1 MRKTVREKKSYR
13 KKNSENLDFTRI
25 SKNMCEVL
33 HKFMKGL
40 RVFLKDY
47 FLGFWDYETP
57 KVMVIKNRTLGLIY
71 RSVQFLVITYFIW

>member
-1 MRKTVREKKSYR
+1 
-13 KKNSENLDFTRI
+13 
-25 SKNMCEVL
+25 MCEVF
-33 HKFMKGL
+33 HKFIMGL
-40 RVFLKDY
+40 HHFLKEY